1 MFGRRREAEMK
12 DLRKRLMK
20 APSLYGIVL
29 SGHLYVVAGEGP
41 ERTVIVIY
49 LGDRTPER
57 ALEDLLG
64 QKNPVAWVR
73 KSPVVWVR
81 EEELREWL
89 GDSYRL
95 VGSSDDPSEAVI
107 EAFLADG
114 DPVANLLRM
123 AGGRA

>member
-1 MFGRRREAEMK
+1 MK
-12 DLRKRLMK
+12 DLRKRLME

-41 ERTVIVIY
+41 ERTVVVIH
-49 LGDRTPER
+49 LGSRTPER
-57 ALEDLLG
+57 ALEGFLG
-64 QKNPVAWVR
+64 QKR
-73 KSPVVWVR
+73 PVVWVKD
-81 EEELREWL
+81 EELREWL

>member
-12 DLRKRLMK
+12 DLRKLRKRLMEV
-20 APSLYGIVL
+20 PSLYGIVL

-41 ERTVIVIY
+41 ERTVVVIH

-57 ALEDLLG
+57 APEDFLG
-64 QKNPVAWVR
+64 Q

-81 EEELREWL
+81 DEELREWL
-89 GDSYRL
+89 GDSYGF
-95 VGSSDDPSEAVI
+95 VGSSHDPSEAAI

-114 DPVANLLRM
+114 DPVVNLLRM
-123 AGGRA
+123 AGGRT